1 MVYRREQAAPTA
13 FGNRVAMPHPLEVAS
28 TQSFVALALTDE
40 PIIWGGLEVQAVFLV
55 SIARDATDVSEGF
68 FSAMSELVLS
78 EASIDRLLSERS
90 WQTLI
95 ELVDPIESCS
105 AR

>member
-1 MVYRREQAAPTA
+1 MYRREQTAPTA
-13 FGNRVAMPHPLEVAS
+13 FGNRVAMPHPLEAAS

-40 PIIWGGLEVQAVFLV
+40 PIIWGGREVQAVFLV

-78 EASIDRLLSERS
+78 EAFIDRLLSERS